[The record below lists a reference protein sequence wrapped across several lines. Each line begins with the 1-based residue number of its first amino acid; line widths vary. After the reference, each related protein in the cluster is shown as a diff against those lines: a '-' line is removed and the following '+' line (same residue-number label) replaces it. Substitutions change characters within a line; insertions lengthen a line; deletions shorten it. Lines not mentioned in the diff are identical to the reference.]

1 VNVLKSLFRKLLQFD
16 ALVIAAWVSVGLLIF
31 VQLPNQSH
39 FEQKMIWPISTTGLA
54 SCLALSELRR
64 RRAEDKVQILKA
76 ESITDPLTGVGNRRL
91 LDIEIKQ
98 RFALL
103 KRQNVPFSTLL
114 VDIDH
119 FKSINDRLGHDAG
132 DAILVSVAKELRT
145 TLRDMDVV
153 CRVGGEEFVIV
164 LPGTNADPAAFA
176 GERLRS
182 AIERAKFPF
191 QDNEIPVT
199 VSIGL
204 TAALATDSQE
214 TLLKRADEALFAAKR
229 SGRNRC
235 FIMSNSST
243 RCTDVSDKK
252 TSNITTTC
260 AQAAVPYPNLC

>member
-1 VNVLKSLFRKLLQFD
+1 MNVLKSLFRKLLQFD

-64 RRAEDKVQILKA
+64 RRAEDKVQVLRA
-76 ESITDPLTGVGNRRL
+76 ESTTDPLTGVGNRRW
-91 LDIEIKQ
+91 LDIEMKQ
-98 RFALL
+98 RFAQL
-103 KRQNVPFSTLL
+103 KRQNAPFCTLL
-114 VDIDH
+114 LDIDH
-119 FKSINDRLGHDAG
+119 FKSVNDRLGHDAG
-132 DAILVSVAKELRT
+132 DAILISVAKELRT

-164 LPGTNADPAAFA
+164 LPGTNADTAALA
-176 GERLRS
+176 GERLRL
-182 AIERAKFPF
+182 AIERGMFPF
-191 QDNEIPVT
+191 KDNVIPVT

-243 RCTDVSDKK
+243 RCTDVTDKK

-260 AQAAVPYPNLC
+260 AQAEVPYPNLC